1 MLFKLVIPILI
12 KTCNK
17 KNWSARLNFKLP
29 AAQSVYRKSYIKK
42 PPGGGGGGAY
52 LFQAYLR
59 RCGVG
64 AYWRRWAYL
73 RGGFINLET
82 MATMVSVLHKELE
95 YKVEKLKSKTF

>member
-42 PPGGGGGGAY
+42 SPRGGGGAY

-59 RCGVG
+59 RRGVG

-82 MATMVSVLHKELE
+82 TMVSVLHKELE